1 MMDTLLVNRESVK
14 KYGINA
20 NQEDINKYRF
30 TMHATQ
36 LIHLAAIDIDGLAGC
51 GASSVLPRRLY
62 VRFTI
67 RTSNSRWAATGAVR
81 HVRLAYSN
89 SYSNRYSEAVAFRR
103 YIHRNRTVSKTLVFR
118 YNRSRP
124 KIYGFSMYIGRDSAN
139 IRWIR
144 MQVSINNRNWYNVG
158 GNTIFNGNAWT
169 KYNKHFTI
177 RKNYGFDIR
186 RISNRQMYSQK
197 NIGGRPWGNAWYAI
211 AQNRWWRNWYQHAF
225 RQPTVITGIGMRGDY
240 TRGIG
245 WGYVKS
251 FYVLYRGEIT
261 VGGIGCIIKIAG
273 EENYFIHEQADGGK
287 QNTFI

>member
-14 KYGINA
+14 VRDKCQPRRYK
-20 NQEDINKYRF
+20 QVPF

-36 LIHLAAIDIDGLAGC
+36 LIHLAAIDIDGLAGW
-51 GASSVLPRRLY
+51 ASSVLPRRLY

-197 NIGGRPWGNAWYAI
+197 Y
-211 AQNRWWRNWYQHAF
+211 WW
-225 RQPTVITGIGMRGDY
+225 
-240 TRGIG
+240 
-245 WGYVKS
+245 K
-251 FYVLYRGEIT
+251 T
-261 VGGIGCIIKIAG
+261 VG
-273 EENYFIHEQADGGK
+273 
-287 QNTFI
+287 